1 MDTVALMSISQNIEK
16 IEGEDSSDSAILQ
29 EILGARADNTNLKM
43 QMHNEISIF
52 GTSKLTRYEGEAIKT
67 SQAVNT
73 LDVFLIGAGLKSD
86 VVTPT
91 LTTVQGLKSTKDTI
105 KPA

>member
-1 MDTVALMSISQNIEK
+1 MSISQNIERV
-16 IEGEDSSDSAILQ
+16 EGEDSSDSAILR

-43 QMHNEISIF
+43 QMHNEISVF
-52 GTSKLTRYEGEAIKT
+52 GTSKISRYEKEQIKS

-73 LDVFLIGAGLKSD
+73 LDVFLMGAGLKSD

-91 LTTVQGLKSTKDTI
+91 LTTIQGLKNKSN
-105 KPA
+105 

>member
-1 MDTVALMSISQNIEK
+1 MSISQNIEK
-16 IEGEDSSDSAILQ
+16 VKGEESSDSAILK

-43 QMHNEISIF
+43 QMHNEISVF
-52 GTSKLTRYEGEAIKT
+52 GTSKLLRYDNELIKT

-91 LTTVQGLKSTKDTI
+91 LATVQGLKSSKDSI
-105 KPA
+105 KPN